1 MFTKKSLLW
10 LGLIFFFAQMASAQ
24 MPGIPMPGKTPKM
37 FGEFKMPEVGSYAEY
52 KLTYPG
58 EKVEVIARFAI
69 VGKEKSSE
77 GKELFWYEYQTN
89 DPKSKSIDIVKMLI
103 SGDPQ
108 KEGNI
113 VRMILKQNQD
123 KPMELSAEIMQ
134 MVNAPM
140 KGEKEKV
147 KAIGEVKNLGKETL
161 KTAAGGFDCTH
172 MQYVSE
178 KNEVSDVWQ
187 TPQIPFFGLAKSVM
201 QGTSMEIQKFG
212 KDAKSGITEEPEKI
226 EIPGMEKPGMK
237 MPGMEKV
244 KVPQLDTLKEG
255 IPKSTQPPK

>member
-1 MFTKKSLLW
+1 MFFKKSLWVL
-10 LGLIFFFAQMASAQ
+10 LLAVFMLQIADAQ

-52 KLTYPG
+52 KLTYPE

-113 VRMILKQNQD
+113 IRMIFQRNQD

-147 KAIGEVKNLGKETL
+147 KDTGEFKSLGKETL
-161 KTAAGGFDCTH
+161 KTAAGSFECTH

-178 KNEVSDVWQ
+178 KKEVSDVWQ

-201 QGTSMEIQKFG
+201 QGLSMEIQKFG
-212 KDAKSGITEEPEKI
+212 KDAKSGITEESEKI
-226 EIPGMEKPGMK
+226 ELPGMREPGMEKTK
-237 MPGMEKV
+237 I
-244 KVPQLDTLKEG
+244 PQLDTLKKDQ
-255 IPKSTQPPK
+255 PKSTQPPK